1 MDLKQAYRALDP
13 ARPLDPDSPF
23 YAPRPDSPVSLIV
36 TELQLAD
43 VPRRYLL
50 TGHRG
55 TGKTTELGRIAN
67 ALEATHLVLSMVFG
81 PAEASLE
88 RAVLL
93 AVAEATKVGVLRPF
107 LANVARQLRSP
118 TPDPRDPVDRPRIR
132 AVLQSLTL
140 PLVVLI
146 DGVDK
151 LDSRGV
157 REAFEDI
164 GRLASWP
171 LSVICTVPFTATLE
185 RDFGHLASS
194 VDAWH
199 FLPGISLWTRKGE
212 PIDAGW
218 ALCREVIE
226 RRADGLFSSEALG
239 VVVENSAGIHRE
251 LLRIAQRACALAAV
265 AGKPTIGVEEAT
277 RAVHEL
283 RNEYSIMLR
292 SEDHRLLREVEQTGR
307 ISGDPDLLRLVR
319 DQFVVA
325 YGSGGSWFAVHPMVK
340 PLISREQEAV
350 GG

>member
-1 MDLKQAYRALDP
+1 VDLKQAYRALDP
-13 ARPLDPDSPF
+13 AHPLEPDSPF
-23 YAPRPDSPVSLIV
+23 YAPRPDNPIPLII

-55 TGKTTELGRIAN
+55 SGKTTELGRIAK
-67 ALEATHLVLSMVFG
+67 ALESTHIALVALFDSVPRSLDSVVSEVIAKAHIDKFG
-81 PAEASLE
+81 FHAPLDESI
-88 RAVLL
+88 RSF
-93 AVAEATKVGVLRPF
+93 TRP
-107 LANVARQLRSP
+107 P
-118 TPDPRDPVDRPRIR
+118 
-132 AVLQSLTL
+132 
-140 PLVVLI
+140 VVLI

-151 LDSRGV
+151 LDSRDVRDVLAGV
-157 REAFEDI
+157 
-164 GRLASWP
+164 GKLATWP
-171 LSVICTVPFTATLE
+171 ISIVCTVPLTATLE
-185 RDFGHLASS
+185 RDFGQIASS

-199 FLPGISLWTRKGE
+199 FLPGISLWTQKGE
-212 PIDAGW
+212 PIEAGW

-226 RRADGLFSSEALG
+226 RRADGLFAPDALA

-251 LLRIAQRACALAAV
+251 LLRVAQRACALAAV
-265 AGKPTIGVEEAT
+265 ANKPAIGAEEAA

-292 SEDHRLLREVEQTGR
+292 SEDHARLREVERTGR
-307 ISGDPDLLRLVR
+307 ISGDPELLRLVR

-340 PLISREQEAV
+340 PLVSREQEAV